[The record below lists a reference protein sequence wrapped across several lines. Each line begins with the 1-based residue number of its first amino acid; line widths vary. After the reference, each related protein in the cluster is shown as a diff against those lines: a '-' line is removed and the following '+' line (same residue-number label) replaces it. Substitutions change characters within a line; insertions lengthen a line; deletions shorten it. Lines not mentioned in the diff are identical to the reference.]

1 MKQYNISGFSPLLT
15 YKVLKRGKNVL
26 HMMLSFSPLLTY
38 KVLKQNFI
46 INILFFSFSP
56 LLTYKVL
63 KLKAKTS
70 FDVGVFHPY

>member
-1 MKQYNISGFSPLLT
+1 
-15 YKVLKRGKNVL
+15 
-26 HMMLSFSPLLTY
+26 MLSFSPLLTY